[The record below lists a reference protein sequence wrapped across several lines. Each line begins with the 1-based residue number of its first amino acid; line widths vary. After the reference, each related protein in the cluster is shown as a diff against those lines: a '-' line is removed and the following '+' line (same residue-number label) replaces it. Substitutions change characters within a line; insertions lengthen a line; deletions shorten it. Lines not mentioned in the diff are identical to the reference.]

1 MVLCRVN
8 LIGEH
13 LDYCGYAV
21 FPMAIDQ
28 EILVAWCPTEDNNL
42 VLTNTNPTYDSYSCS
57 VSDFRYKIFIFLFH
71 TKFTYIIFIHC

>member
-1 MVLCRVN
+1 MIVFCRVN

-13 LDYCGYAV
+13 IDYCGYAV

-42 VLTNTNPTYDSYSCS
+42 ELINTNPVYDNYSCS
-57 VSDFRYKIFIFLFH
+57 VNDLR
-71 TKFTYIIFIHC
+71 